1 MIKKNIIN
9 STIAFTLVAI
19 FIYISMLGFHNMEK
33 TLPITILLIVSIVA
47 LTKFEEDAYKKI
59 LQLTFLLSFSII
71 LAYFAGVNIF
81 LSIAI
86 NLIWIPILLYISI
99 NHFKTPIY
107 FLLLCTY
114 LINLV
119 FKVSPNTFIY
129 DYKYLIVI
137 FALAIL
143 IKFIIRKFRH
153 KKDFGLSMNRFTFNN
168 ATSLALFTIELGVIT
183 AILYF
188 IITYFKLP
196 FGNWILFGGLAFLNP
211 YSQEGIYLDKHTLIG
226 ANLGIIRILIVVTFV
241 PLYPVRM
248 GIMAIGA
255 YILIFSNRYRTRAM
269 GGLMFALSMTEIGS
283 SFNGINLSE
292 LLFRVIY
299 ILIALSLAFVYCKTI
314 RRVLYKKVLISNQV
328 LPIYL
333 NKI

>member
-9 STIAFTLVAI
+9 SIIAFTIIAI
-19 FIYISMLGFHNMEK
+19 FIYISMLGFHNIEK
-33 TLPITILLIVSIVA
+33 TLPITILLIVAIVL
-47 LTKFEEDAYKKI
+47 LTSFEQEAYKKI
-59 LQLTFLLSFSII
+59 LALAFLLSFSII
-71 LAYFAGVNIF
+71 LAYFASINIF

-86 NLIWIPILLYISI
+86 NLIWVPILLYISI
-99 NHFKTPIY
+99 NNFKTPIY
-107 FLLLCTY
+107 FLVLFTY

-119 FKVSPNTFIY
+119 FKVSANTFVH

-137 FALAIL
+137 FGLSI
-143 IKFIIRKFRH
+143 ISKFIIKKFRH
-153 KKDFGLSMNRFTFNN
+153 KKDFGLSINRFTFNN
-168 ATSLALFTIELGVIT
+168 STSLVLFAVEIGVII

-188 IITYFKLP
+188 VITYFKLR

-226 ANLGIIRILIVVTFV
+226 SNLGILRILIVVTFV

-255 YILIFSNRYRTRAM
+255 YILIFSNKYRTRAM

-292 LLFRVIY
+292 LLFRIIY
-299 ILIALSLAFVYCKTI
+299 ILIALSLAFVYCKTVRKI
-314 RRVLYKKVLISNQV
+314 LYKKVLISNQTPSV
-328 LPIYL
+328 YVNRI
-333 NKI
+333 